1 MAAVGSRI
9 VALDAL
15 RGVGI
20 LGILAVHIQLFAMP
34 LAARSNPTVSGS
46 LDGAA
51 GAVWLATYV
60 LADGKFI
67 AIFAMLFGAGI
78 AMQASRCEANRLP
91 AAPPHYR
98 RLVPL
103 CERRPSRRGGR
114 HGQRLQA

>member
-1 MAAVGSRI
+1 MAAVGARI
-9 VALDAL
+9 VALGAL

-20 LGILAVHIQLFAMP
+20 LGILAVLIQLFAMP
-34 LAARSNPTVSGS
+34 LTARSNPTVSGS

-51 GAVWLATYV
+51 GAVWLGTYV

-78 AMQASRCEANRLP
+78 ALQAARRDADRLP

-98 RLVPL
+98 RLAGPL
-103 CERRPSRRGGR
+103 LLRLLPSEPP
-114 HGQRLQA
+114 